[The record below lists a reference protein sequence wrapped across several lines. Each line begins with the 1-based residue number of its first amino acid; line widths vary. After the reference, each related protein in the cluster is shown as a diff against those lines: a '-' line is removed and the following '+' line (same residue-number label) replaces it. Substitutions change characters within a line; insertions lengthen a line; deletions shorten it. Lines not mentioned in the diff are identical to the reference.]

1 MKVAHSPT
9 YQHSPPS
16 RPGYA
21 RSALKS
27 HVVDTF
33 SHFSAAAD
41 MKNSEPEVEKT
52 QEPPKSWAE
61 ALGAPKTEPKPAWG
75 GTAAPWAAAAGVNG
89 PTGAAKAARDPAT
102 PLPFEQAIQEM
113 LKTLDVTAPA
123 KEMKK
128 RWEERGERG
137 GEEVLEAKL
146 LLLMQRTGEPR
157 QHVLPER
164 HHAIGAGLSA
174 VLEVR
179 CRAGV
184 GGGGGTDVL
193 G

>member
-123 KEMKK
+123 KE
-128 RWEERGERG
+128 
-137 GEEVLEAKL
+137 VLEAKL